1 MSNNAIG
8 TGPLAGQERKELQ
21 IDAVVGE
28 EASEEPLDWTLA
40 N

>member
-28 EASEEPLDWTLA
+28 EPLDWTLA